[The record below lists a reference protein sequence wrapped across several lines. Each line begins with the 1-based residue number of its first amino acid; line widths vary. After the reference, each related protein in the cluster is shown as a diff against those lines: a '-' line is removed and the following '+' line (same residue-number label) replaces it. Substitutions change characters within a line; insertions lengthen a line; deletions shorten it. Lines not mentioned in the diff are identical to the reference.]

1 MDRAA
6 IVDRLNDLIQIAEDR
21 HQSFQQAA
29 NEVAD
34 EPLRTQLAALADTS
48 SGLVRELQARVAEI
62 GGAPEATGTLLGG
75 AQRLFQG
82 LMGAITGRQV
92 DQMIEALAR
101 GEAETLRRFAEARQQ
116 ELPDAVI
123 ATLDAHIARIEDD
136 RVRLAALRQA
146 P

>member
-34 EPLRTQLAALADTS
+34 ERLRSQLAALADTS
-48 SGLVRELQARVAEI
+48 GGLVRELQARVAEI

-92 DQMIEALAR
+92 EQIIEARAR
-101 GEAETLRRFAEARQQ
+101 GEAETLRQFAEARQQ

-123 ATLDAHIARIEDD
+123 ATLDTHIARIEDD